1 MGVSYVGIDPGLVHT
16 GMVALNID
24 DTARKLSVRYRA
36 FDTLYDAAGAL
47 DAARSV
53 RAVRDHLSNVPVS
66 FPLGGIFVEA
76 YRSRGNNLRTDAK
89 MRALLSEFRLHMP
102 SAEVIDNTGSKQVVR
117 PALLRLLDMEAFPAT
132 HHQDLQAAARIL
144 VFGMLKQDTANRYL
158 YDIVDAHLDL
168 NPWLRRKA
176 AW

>member
-16 GMVALNID
+16 GMVAINID
-24 DTARKLSVRYRA
+24 PATKAFGVRYHA
-36 FDTLYDAAGAL
+36 FDTLYDSAGAL
-47 DAARSV
+47 DASLSV
-53 RAVRDHLSNVPVS
+53 RTVREHLVKEPPL
-66 FPLGGIFVEA
+66 FPIGGIFVEA
-76 YRSRGNNLRTDAK
+76 YRSRGNNLHTDEK
-89 MRALLSEFRLHMP
+89 MRRLLSEFRLHMP

-117 PALLRLLDMEAFPAT
+117 PPLLKVLNMDTFPAT

-168 NPWLRRKA
+168 NPWASRRDP
-176 AW
+176 W